1 MILLALVAQGGLLG
15 SAHGVGILS
24 DPADLEGEYSYANH
38 HIVIGGAVVFY
49 ASVCFVVYTLTSSE
63 GMREEETGGVVKH
76 RGGKKIRTNKR
87 RYNKFQDIG
96 YGNK

>member
-15 SAHGVGILS
+15 SADGVGILS
-24 DPADLEGEYSYANH
+24 DPADIEGEYSYANH
-38 HIVIGGAVVFY
+38 HIVIGAAVVFY

-63 GMREEETGGVVKH
+63 GMREGETGGVVKH
-76 RGGKKIRTNKR
+76 REGKKIRTNKS
-87 RYNKFQDIG
+87 RYKKFQDIG